1 MMTPERPLILVSV
14 QMTDTWGNYWS
25 RVFSRPLVAVGALPV
40 LLPIVE
46 READR
51 RALLQRADGLLLGG
65 GMDIEPHHYGSPT
78 DPSLWDPDPL
88 RDALEL
94 PLVRE
99 AAEMGTPML
108 GTCRGLQVI
117 NVALGGT
124 LYLDNSHRPGVVNHP
139 CGGVG
144 GFTPIVDADL
154 AGEPAPDEV
163 TSHRVTTAPGTHL
176 RAALGEEAT
185 VNSFHHQHVRE
196 PAPGLRVSA
205 VADDG
210 VVEAIES
217 ASGAPFAMGV
227 QWEIQQGWRDPGQFA
242 LFELFAEH
250 ARTYLSERAP
260 AESDR

>member
-1 MMTPERPLILVSV
+1 MTVERPLILVSV

-25 RVFSRPLVAVGALPV
+25 RVFSRPLVALGALPV

-51 RALLQRADGLLLGG
+51 RDLLQRADGLLLGG
-65 GMDIEPHHYGSPT
+65 GMDIEPHHYGAQP
-78 DPSLWDPDPL
+78 DPRLWEPDPL

-99 AAEMGTPML
+99 AADMGIPML

-124 LYLDNSHRPGVVNHP
+124 LYLDNSDRPGVENHP
-139 CGGVG
+139 SGGVA

-154 AGEPAPDEV
+154 AGESEPNDV
-163 TSHRVTTAPGTHL
+163 TSHRVTTVPGTRL
-176 RAALGEEAT
+176 RDALGKEAV

-196 PAPGLRVSA
+196 PAPGLRISA

-217 ASGAPFAMGV
+217 EPGAPLALGV
-227 QWEIQQGWRDPGQFA
+227 QWEIQQGWRDAGQFA
-242 LFELFAEH
+242 LFEVFADH
-250 ARTYLSERAP
+250 ARRHL
-260 AESDR
+260 SDRASAAGVV